1 MVDQVTGA
9 GNKHMRRKAA
19 INRDAEMTRRCSDV
33 LIDHTARRALPTTA
47 PWIDRDPGAGLC
59 VCVGACAFNQPGDLV
74 PKREGQ
80 GAPSPHVKLLAIA
93 QQKVTVLHV
102 EIGMTDTATLDPYKD
117 FSTLRPR
124 SFDNGRA

>member
-1 MVDQVTGA
+1 MVDQVTGV
-9 GNKHMRRKAA
+9 GHKHMRRKAA
-19 INRDAEMTRRCSDV
+19 INRDAEMTRRGADV
-33 LIDHTARRALPTTA
+33 LIAHTARRAFPTTD
-47 PWIDRDPGAGLC
+47 PRIDRDPGAGLC
-59 VCVGACAFNQPGDLV
+59 VRVGACAFNQPGDLV

-80 GAPSPHVKLLAIA
+80 GTPSPHVKLLAIA

-124 SFDNGRA
+124 CFDNGLA